1 MDHLSMIRRMLFA
14 WSLILFLFV
23 AQSAL
28 AKDEFGGIG
37 AQVVPISTG
46 ELSVL
51 HVIDGSPA
59 ETGGLLP
66 GDVIIDV
73 GGLAMQG
80 SDFDLVTK
88 KYLWGRIGTSVSLVW
103 LRPGVA
109 GKMKAEIKRV
119 AITKDMKVKSTP
131 GVNISTPK

>member
-1 MDHLSMIRRMLFA
+1 MIRR
-14 WSLILFLFV
+14 ILSVYCLVFFLVV
-23 AQSAL
+23 AQSAI

-51 HVIDGSPA
+51 HVIAGSPA
-59 ETGGLLP
+59 EKGGLLP

-73 GGLAMQG
+73 GGLPMQG

-88 KYLWGRIGTSVSLVW
+88 KYLWGRIGTPVSLIW

-109 GKMKAEIKRV
+109 GKMKAEINRV
-119 AITKDMKVKSTP
+119 AITKDMKVKTTP

>member
-1 MDHLSMIRRMLFA
+1 MDNYSLMRRI
-14 WSLILFLFV
+14 LISFCLVFLLFV
-23 AQSAL
+23 SQSAV
-28 AKDEFGGIG
+28 AEDKFGGIG
-37 AQVVPISTG
+37 VQVVPVSTG

-51 HVIDGSPA
+51 HVIAGSPA
-59 ETGGLLP
+59 EQGGLLP

-73 GGLAMQG
+73 GGLQMQG
-80 SDFDLVTK
+80 SDFDLVTR
-88 KYLWGRIGTSVSLVW
+88 KYLWGRVGTSVSLIW

-109 GKMKAEIKRV
+109 GKMQAKLERV